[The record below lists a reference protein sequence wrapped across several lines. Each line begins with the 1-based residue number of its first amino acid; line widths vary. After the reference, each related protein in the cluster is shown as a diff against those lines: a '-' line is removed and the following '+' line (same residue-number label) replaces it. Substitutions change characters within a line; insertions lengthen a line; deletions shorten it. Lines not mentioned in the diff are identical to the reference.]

1 MSKGISKDNF
11 ILIWSNLKL
20 LLAGKVDKVE
30 GKGLSTNDFSNEA
43 MTKLN
48 GIQEGATKTIVDTAL
63 NTQSTNPVQNK
74 VVAEKLNEIVTQ
86 GGEPN
91 TIETVKVNGQELTPD
106 SAKAVDVIVPTKV
119 SQLSNDSG
127 FLTAVP
133 SEYVTETELTEK
145 GYQTALQV
153 DTLVSGKG
161 YQTQDQVNTLIT
173 QKGYITSGQVDTKLA
188 NYATKEDV
196 AGGVTYKGQVA
207 NVDALPD
214 DAEIGD
220 MYDVQDTGCN
230 YIWNGTSW
238 DDTGGTMK
246 VEYCTAEEIEEIM
259 EA

>member
-48 GIQEGATKTIVDTAL
+48 GIQEGATKTIVDSAL

-91 TIETVKVNGQELTPD
+91 TIETVKVNGQALTPD

-133 SEYVTETELTEK
+133 AEYVTDTELTEK
-145 GYQTALQV
+145 GYQNALQV
-153 DTLVSGKG
+153 DALVSGKG
-161 YQTQDQVNTLIT
+161 YQTQEQVNTLIT
-173 QKGYITSGQVDTKLA
+173 QKGYMTSGQVDSKLA

-207 NVDALPD
+207 NVEALPD

-246 VEYCTAEEIEEIM
+246 VEYCTSEEIEEIM
-259 EA
+259 ES

>member
-48 GIQEGATKTIVDTAL
+48 GIQEGATKTIVDSAL

-91 TIETVKVNGQELTPD
+91 TIETVKVNGQALTPD

-133 SEYVTETELTEK
+133 AEYVTDTELTEK
-145 GYQTALQV
+145 GYQNALQV

-161 YQTQDQVNTLIT
+161 YQTQEQVNTLIT
-173 QKGYITSGQVDTKLA
+173 QKGYMTSGQVDSKLA

-207 NVDALPD
+207 NVEALPD

-246 VEYCTAEEIEEIM
+246 VEYCTSEEIEEIM
-259 EA
+259 ES